1 MTKMNAG
8 KISGIVTSIPS
19 LEINNSYFL
28 DRFSETEVQNIEKM
42 GGVTKRYWVKD
53 NQSASDLCFA
63 AGEELIAGL
72 SWDRNAID
80 AVIYVSQSPDYILP
94 ATAIKLAGRL
104 GLSPGIIAYD
114 VNLGCSGY
122 PYGLF
127 LAESMIQSGIASRVL
142 LAAGET
148 TSKLINQ
155 HDKSTAMI
163 FGDAGSVTA
172 IEKDA
177 NSQSVYILGSDALG
191 EMNLIIPNSKFC
203 GNVMAGD
210 PRIVDRDPNYLY
222 MDGAEIFNFT
232 LKRVPELVRVTEEV
246 ANIPLDYY
254 LFHQANKFMLNHL
267 VKKMKIDPKQAP
279 INISD
284 FGNTSSVSIP
294 LLMTTTIKTEL
305 KSKPLEIGMFGFGVG
320 YSWGSCAK
328 KVTPDIFLKNIQLN
342 D

>member
-1 MTKMNAG
+1 L
-8 KISGIVTSIPS
+8 IPII
-19 LEINNSYFL
+19 LLATICFFI
-28 DRFSETEVQNIEKM
+28 DRFKKIKF
-42 GGVTKRYWVKD
+42 GG
-53 NQSASDLCFA
+53 L
-63 AGEELIAGL
+63 
-72 SWDRNAID
+72 
-80 AVIYVSQSPDYILP
+80 VIYVTIEM
-94 ATAIKLAGRL
+94 ACAF
-104 GLSPGIIAYD
+104 D

-127 LAESMIQSGIASRVL
+127 LAESMIQSGIANRVL

-172 IEKDA
+172 IEKDSK
-177 NSQSVYILGSDALG
+177 SQSVYILGSDAVG
-191 EMNLIIPNSKFC
+191 EKNLIIPNSRFC

-210 PRIVDRDPNYLY
+210 PRVVDRNPNYLY

-246 ANIPLDYY
+246 LNVSLDYY

-267 VKKMKIDPKQAP
+267 VKKMKIDPEKAP

-294 LLMTTTIKTEL
+294 LLMTTSIKSEL

-328 KVTPDIFLKNIQLN
+328 KFTPDIFLKNIKLN